1 MITTL
6 RLIRINLKKYV
17 TLMDYMPNSIN
28 HDKFFIFSRYLFI
41 KIPLKSLYQLNKI
54 LFIILCIK

>member
-41 KIPLKSLYQLNKI
+41 KNSSKV
-54 LFIILCIK
+54 IISIK